1 MEINGLENR
10 KSIEKINETK
20 IRFFDKISKIH
31 KLLTSLRRE
40 DSRLLL
46 PEIKQEAA
54 LKIPGTLKV

>member
-1 MEINGLENR
+1 MEINRLENR

-46 PEIKQEAA
+46 PEIKLEAA
-54 LKIPGTLKV
+54 LKIPGKLKV